1 MNPDESGVRADTRD
15 AFFKKDPERS
25 SVMLA
30 LASVWIATATLL
42 LSLAMLIYRPA
53 FTDLTV
59 MLVVYFGA
67 PGAICLAGLTL
78 WAHRNDGP
86 DDLGVTA
93 RRLQSKVAI
102 TLAILAAAIVYALV
116 ALSDRVGQA

>member
-1 MNPDESGVRADTRD
+1 
-15 AFFKKDPERS
+15 
-25 SVMLA
+25 MLA
-30 LASVWIATATLL
+30 LASVWIATATLF
-42 LSLAMLIYRPA
+42 LSLAMLFYRPA

-78 WAHRNDGP
+78 WAHRNDRPG
-86 DDLGVTA
+86 DSGVA
-93 RRLQSKVAI
+93 GRRRQSKIAI

-116 ALSDRVGQA
+116 ALSDRIGPT